1 MTPAVVIGALFAAWG
16 VGLMVGLFARL
27 VLGR

>member
-1 MTPAVVIGALFAAWG
+1 MTQEFVIGALFAAWG
-16 VGLMVGLFARL
+16 VGLLVGLFARL